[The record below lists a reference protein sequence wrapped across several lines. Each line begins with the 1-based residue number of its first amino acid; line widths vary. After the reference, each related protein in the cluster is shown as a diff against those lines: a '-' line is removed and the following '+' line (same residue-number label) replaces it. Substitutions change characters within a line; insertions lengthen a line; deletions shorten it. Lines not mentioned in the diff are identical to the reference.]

1 MNERDRERN
10 ADISRQYGDILVRN
24 FREIYGRRFASGHAD
39 TATLRE
45 VINRLD
51 PTSLS
56 ELHRD
61 DETGQLYEKANSA
74 IVIWGRRPR

>member
-1 MNERDRERN
+1 MNERDWEKN
-10 ADISRQYGDILVRN
+10 ADISRLYGNALIRSL
-24 FREIYGRRFASGHAD
+24 REIYGWRFASGHSD

-61 DETGQLYEKANSA
+61 HETGQLYKFAHSGS
-74 IVIWGRRPR
+74 VIWGRRPR